1 MFGLE
6 ACSRALRASRSR
18 ASRVAWPS
26 RAVAVHWRSW
36 RSRSS
41 PSRWASSPAAA
52 VALRLSEAAA
62 LSMADLPRW
71 VVTGRVDSAAMFGA
85 FLQHLHEI
93 PVGRER
99 DALLSLPAVDHRAR
113 GFWGE
118 VATPVQPSANPTVL
132 CQIAH
137 CVRCSEG
144 RGGYVF
150 RWFKTEWSRNY
161 GRGARRGSWR
171 PGE

>member
-1 MFGLE
+1 
-6 ACSRALRASRSR
+6 
-18 ASRVAWPS
+18 
-26 RAVAVHWRSW
+26 
-36 RSRSS
+36 
-41 PSRWASSPAAA
+41 
-52 VALRLSEAAA
+52 
-62 LSMADLPRW
+62 MADLPRW
-71 VVTGRVDSAAMFGA
+71 VATGRVDSAAMFGA

-93 PVGRER
+93 PLGRER
-99 DALLSLPAVDHRAR
+99 DALLSLPAVDHRAG

-132 CQIAH
+132 CQVAH

-161 GRGARRGSWR
+161 VRGARGGSWR
-171 PGE
+171 PGEEERPVLGDLSLAMDAGGRFVLGPGVSAVVSFPGRVRRAYGCR